1 VENGTTLD
9 DGSQDGGSREQVKSR
24 KRQRVVIVGAGFAGF
39 NAARELS
46 RLVGATTEIVVI
58 NSTDYFLYLPL
69 MPQVAGGLVEP
80 AHVCA
85 SLPRRLPKVRF
96 VLGTVQHVDAQAKTV
111 RWAGPDGSSG
121 EMGYDRV
128 ILTAGSV
135 NKLLPIP
142 GVADYAH
149 GFRSIAEA
157 MFLRDEITRQLE
169 LASVATDPGE
179 RAARCTFVVVGAGY
193 TGTEVAAQGQLLTTR
208 LAKTMPGLAGQRI
221 RWMLLDTAPRLLP
234 ELDPRLSTT
243 ADRVLR
249 GRGVEVRTGQS
260 VTKATPDC
268 VILST
273 GEEVPTKCLIWCVGV
288 RPDPLMEG
296 LALKTERGRLV
307 VDKFMAVPGASYV
320 YACGDCAAVPDLTRP
335 GLVCG
340 MTAQHAVRQGKQVGR
355 NVAAS
360 LGKGIAKP
368 YMHRDEGFLV
378 DLGGTAAA
386 ANPLNIPL
394 SGPAAN
400 AVTRGYHLYS
410 MAGNRLRV
418 LGDWTLNTVTKPEA
432 ISFDTITAA
441 SVPLDVNQPRA

>member
-1 VENGTTLD
+1 MTE
-9 DGSQDGGSREQVKSR
+9 SQVQEKPQGKEKAQKKDC
-24 KRQRVVIVGAGFAGF
+24 VVIVGAGFAGF

-46 RLVGATTEIVVI
+46 SLVGHTTEIVVI

-80 AHVCA
+80 AHICA

-96 VLGTVQHVDAQAKTV
+96 VLGTVSHVNPKHKTV

-121 EMGYDRV
+121 EIAYDRV

-142 GVADYAH
+142 GIADYAH

-157 MFLRDEITRQLE
+157 MFLHDEITRQLE
-169 LASVATDPGE
+169 LASVAADPEE

-193 TGTEVAAQGQLLTTR
+193 TGTEVVAQGQLLTTR
-208 LAKTMPGLAGQRI
+208 LAKTMPGLAGQEI

-234 ELDPRLSTT
+234 ELDPRLSKT

-249 GRGVEVRTGQS
+249 RRGVQVRTGQS
-260 VTKATPDC
+260 VTRALPGH

-273 GEEVPTKCLIWCVGV
+273 GEQVPTRCLIWCVGV
-288 RPDPLMEG
+288 RPDPLVEG
-296 LALKTERGRLV
+296 LSLKTDRGRLV
-307 VDKFMAVPGASYV
+307 VDEFMAVPGAPCT
-320 YACGDCAAVPDLTRP
+320 YASGDCAAVPDLTRP
-335 GLVCG
+335 GEVCG
-340 MTAQHAVRQGKQVGR
+340 MTAQHAVRQGRQVAR

-360 LGKGIAKP
+360 LGIGTAKP
-368 YMHRDEGFLV
+368 YKHHDEGFLV
-378 DLGGTAAA
+378 DLGGAAAA

-394 SGPAAN
+394 GGAAAN
-400 AVTRGYHLYS
+400 AVTRGYHLSS
-410 MAGNRLRV
+410 MSGNRLRV
-418 LGDWTLNTVTKPEA
+418 FTDWALNTITRPEG
-432 ISFDTITAA
+432 ISFEVVTAA
-441 SVPLDVNQPRA
+441 SVPLDANKPRS